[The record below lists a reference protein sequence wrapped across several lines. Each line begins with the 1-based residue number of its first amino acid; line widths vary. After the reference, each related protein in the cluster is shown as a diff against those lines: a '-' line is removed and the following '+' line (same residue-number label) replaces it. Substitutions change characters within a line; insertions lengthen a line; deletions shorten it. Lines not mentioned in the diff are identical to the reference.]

1 VYTRGE
7 LVQAIS
13 PADAKFSSEGLKAER
28 KGQRVGRISGLVAYK
43 DGFVVSTHA
52 GALLIYRLDTGSGM
66 LIPFHFHMI
75 MTSHHQLVSA
85 TNRFEELLLI

>member
-1 VYTRGE
+1 MRVSIAVCVYTRGE

-13 PADAKFSSEGLKAER
+13 PSEAKFSSEGLKAER

-52 GALLIYRLDTGSGM
+52 GALLIYRLDTGSG
-66 LIPFHFHMI
+66 I
-75 MTSHHQLVSA
+75 TA
-85 TNRFEELLLI
+85 THPPISIYD